1 MTSILKIKNFILS
14 PLIKWVIKH
23 PGIMES
29 KLFLKAM
36 IIFPSRISKTYDE
49 KMVNSGQDLHK
60 AMDHGLRRIFNK
72 PQKIL
77 DLCTGT
83 GFASLK
89 AARFFPLSSIDAIDQ
104 IPEMLDIARKK
115 AQESNIQNID
125 FKIANAA
132 KLDYADNRFDLII
145 TSNAPIY
152 LSEAVRVLRPGGLLL
167 AVYSFGGGVFLNITT
182 EVNQYFNKNGIEL
195 LEIKRIGSGAYALGQ
210 KFNRKGGINDA
221 DL

>member
-1 MTSILKIKNFILS
+1 LVSILKIKNFIFT
-14 PLIKWVIKH
+14 PLIKWIIKH

-36 IIFPSRISKTYDE
+36 IIFPSKISKTYDE
-49 KMVNSGQDLHK
+49 KMVDSGQDLHK

-83 GFASLK
+83 GFASFK
-89 AARFFPLSSIDAIDQ
+89 VAKVFPLSSIDAIDQ
-104 IPEMLDIARKK
+104 ITEMLDIARKK
-115 AQESNIQNID
+115 ARKRGIQNIN
-125 FKIANAA
+125 FKVANAA
-132 KLDYADNRFDLII
+132 KLNYKDNEFDFIV

-167 AVYSFGGGVFLNITT
+167 VVYSFGGDVFLHLKA
-182 EVNQYFNKNGIEL
+182 EVNQYFNKNGLEL
-195 LEIKRIGSGAYALGQ
+195 LKMKRVGNGAYALGQ
-210 KFNRKGGINDA
+210 KFNKQGEMDNA
-221 DL
+221 NL

>member
-1 MTSILKIKNFILS
+1 MASILKIKNFILS

-36 IIFPSRISKTYDE
+36 IIFPSKISKTYDE
-49 KMVNSGQDLHK
+49 KMVGSGQDLHK
-60 AMDHGLRRIFNK
+60 AMEQGLRRIFNK

-83 GFASLK
+83 GFASFE

-104 IPEMLDIARKK
+104 ITEMLDIALKK
-115 AQESNIQNID
+115 ARESNIQNID

-132 KLDYADNRFDLII
+132 KLNYADNEFDLII

-167 AVYSFGGGVFLNITT
+167 AVYSFGGDGVLHLKA
-182 EVNQYFNKNGIEL
+182 EVDQYFNKNGLEL
-195 LEIKRIGSGAYALGQ
+195 LEMKRIGNGAYALGQ
-210 KFNRKGGINDA
+210 KFNKMEE
-221 DL
+221 